1 MNKLD
6 KNLGVVVY
14 TLQREKEAIK
24 LHLQSS
30 NFALAQD
37 DRQLELHNRRKEIW
51 DNILEQAH
59 QMFEDIDMPK
69 DLVECLLQLVPH
81 LPVRLNHMYVMWK
94 ITAGKT
100 RPIVPS
106 YASPTALA
114 ARWVHE
120 QLFPYTKAIPT
131 VCLDSL
137 TYTEELHRLKRSV
150 PYGADFIIVELDVVA
165 LYPSI
170 PIGPAIQAV
179 RQITCQLL
187 GPGHRSRA

>member
-69 DLVECLLQLVPH
+69 ELGECLLQMVPH
-81 LPVRLNHMYVMWK
+81 LRSTEPHVRDVEDY
-94 ITAGKT
+94 GRQDKT
-100 RPIVPS
+100 NRSFIRIS
-106 YASPTALA
+106 YS
-114 ARWVHE
+114 
-120 QLFPYTKAIPT
+120 
-131 VCLDSL
+131 SG
-137 TYTEELHRLKRSV
+137 
-150 PYGADFIIVELDVVA
+150 GAM
-165 LYPSI
+165 
-170 PIGPAIQAV
+170 G
-179 RQITCQLL
+179 T
-187 GPGHRSRA
+187 